1 MEKLK
6 ERIFNF
12 ILKRQAARKVSM
24 PRWQDVRTV
33 AILYP
38 ENNIPHII
46 NQIEKEQKEVILFTI
61 PDKKEICWLTD
72 RPKSEVRDFIS
83 ARRFEVLIDLTQ
95 EPSRTMQYMAMYIQ
109 AGMKTGRS
117 TGTPLY
123 DLSIDTPSQDKP
135 DFLYQQIV
143 KYIQMFTQG

>member
-12 ILKRQAARKVSM
+12 ILKRQAARKVCM

-46 NQIEKEQKEVILFTI
+46 NQIEKDQKEVILFTI

-95 EPSRTMQYMAMYIQ
+95 EPSRTMQYMAMYMQ
-109 AGMKTGRS
+109 ANFKIGRH
-117 TGTPLY
+117 TREGIY
-123 DLSIDTPSQDKP
+123 DMTIDTPAQASP
-135 DFLYQQIV
+135 DYLFEQIMR
-143 KYIQMFTQG
+143 YIEMFGMK